1 MLAGGG
7 QNTSG
12 TIRTYAESSL
22 PWYFDL
28 SELSVRHP
36 TQIPTLSGWE
46 SLGTQKCVGP
56 KNATYS
62 CSGRSMMPVASS
74 SHHRTPTFD
83 LHAVRSRVYKSC
95 AEMDSRREFRV
106 GISPKTK
113 WYRLEEVVC
122 TWITCTWRLNLLLHI
137 LQVPCVKGFISRSFY
152 SLVRA
157 AFYSSRRPSRMR
169 RPHII
174 VMYSGAAVNK
184 ETIKPKYWQRHARVR
199 ERYPLSPWV

>member
-1 MLAGGG
+1 MSYVHDAALLYHILRIYVALPPNSYKERLPPRTPLKHGTESWRVL
-7 QNTSG
+7 QNA
-12 TIRTYAESSL
+12 IQ
-22 PWYFDL
+22 
-28 SELSVRHP
+28 VRSRCFKWWCEENHH
-36 TQIPTLSGWE
+36 WR
-46 SLGTQKCVGP
+46 CD
-56 KNATYS
+56 AT
-62 CSGRSMMPVASS
+62 S

-83 LHAVRSRVYKSC
+83 LHAVRSRLHKSC
-95 AEMDSRREFRV
+95 PEMDSGREFRV
-106 GISPKTK
+106 GISPTTK
-113 WYRLEEVVC
+113 WHRLEEVMC